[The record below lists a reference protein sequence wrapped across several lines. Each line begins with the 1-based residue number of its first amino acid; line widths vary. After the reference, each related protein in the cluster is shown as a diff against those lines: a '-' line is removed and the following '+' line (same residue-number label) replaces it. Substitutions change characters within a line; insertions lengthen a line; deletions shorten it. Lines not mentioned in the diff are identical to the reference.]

1 MSKVVN
7 GRIILDKEESKEFLK
22 DIFHPDVEA
31 LKKRDAFIGD
41 TKNWTVQRLGNGR
54 IIIDIPDL
62 ELPSMSTVAISR
74 IIYLLNTLSKILLM
88 LLSRFQLAIP
98 FHRCMIILTQIVLR
112 IENSPIEYI
121 LILMP
126 KSEYPAPFLQ
136 IQIFHFWD
144 SIQEI
149 RWIGVLVIMSRTI
162 SIKKTTFKNFN
173 FSNFLKPKQTTT
185 LKVNVDTSFALP
197 NTNTMDD
204 GLINFNID
212 IKPFDGSNLFSLS
225 LHASFIMSWN
235 EQVDLEAAKQIMSE
249 AAFLFH
255 MQNFLVV

>member
-1 MSKVVN
+1 
-7 GRIILDKEESKEFLK
+7 
-22 DIFHPDVEA
+22 
-31 LKKRDAFIGD
+31 
-41 TKNWTVQRLGNGR
+41 
-54 IIIDIPDL
+54 
-62 ELPSMSTVAISR
+62 
-74 IIYLLNTLSKILLM
+74 
-88 LLSRFQLAIP
+88 
-98 FHRCMIILTQIVLR
+98 
-112 IENSPIEYI
+112 
-121 LILMP
+121 
-126 KSEYPAPFLQ
+126 
-136 IQIFHFWD
+136 
-144 SIQEI
+144 
-149 RWIGVLVIMSRTI
+149 MSRTI

-249 AAFLFH
+249 AALPVAYTELSRRLREIMLNLELAPIELPEEFINKN
-255 MQNFLVV
+255 Q